1 MQKLVVFFLIPVALV
16 ICIFLAKGFFDSQTL
31 TTEEGITKVMVTVPP
46 QKYLVE
52 KIGGSHID
60 ISVLIPP
67 GASHETY
74 EPTPKDIQAL
84 SQADVYFGIG
94 KIGFEVTQMPRIQE
108 MYPDLKI
115 IDTSV
120 GVSFRTLEN
129 HFHEGDEENH
139 DASESA
145 QEEVAGEEDP
155 HIWLSPK
162 TLKIQ
167 AKHITETL
175 ISSQPEKEQEFLNGE
190 AALFAELDAADVQ
203 LREILLPLKGKTV
216 LVYHPAFGYL
226 LDEYGLVQEHI
237 EIEGREPA
245 LSEVEAIIKE
255 AKADGVRVIFVQE
268 QFSQSVARTIA
279 EELDGVVVSLDPL
292 KENIIQNFQ
301 DLANTL
307 KENLQK

>member
-1 MQKLVVFFLIPVALV
+1 MTEDVV
-16 ICIFLAKGFFDSQTL
+16 
-31 TTEEGITKVMVTVPP
+31 KVMVTVPP

-52 KIGGSHID
+52 KIGGASVKV
-60 ISVLIPP
+60 SVLIPP

-94 KIGFEVTQMPRIQE
+94 KIGFEVSQMPVIQE

-115 IDTSV
+115 VDTSK
-120 GVSFRTLEN
+120 GVTFRTLEN
-129 HFHEGDEENH
+129 HFHEGEEESH
-139 DASESA
+139 DASDSA
-145 QEEVAGEEDP
+145 EEAVSGEEDP

-175 ISSQPEKEQEFLNGE
+175 IALEPEREKDFLNGE
-190 AALFAELDAADVQ
+190 AALFAELDAVDTQ
-203 LREILLPLKGKTV
+203 LRETLLPLKGTTV

-226 LDEYGLVQEHI
+226 LDEYGLIQEHI

-245 LSEVEAIIKE
+245 LSEVEKIIKE
-255 AKADGVRVIFVQE
+255 AKADKIKVIFVQE

-279 EELDGVVVSLDPL
+279 EELNGVVVSLDPL
-292 KENIIQNFQ
+292 KENVIQNFQ

-307 KENLQK
+307 KENLQN